1 MTSSKKLKII
11 LIIIL
16 IAIVAVIAGRYF
28 IGQHFKKKFSVRPA
42 PGVIVEAVTMK
53 NFYDSI
59 ETFGTAIALNSK
71 TYRVKKEEIEGS
83 FDSEGKIVK
92 KNDLIIKLKSG
103 EIINADF
110 DGKLGKREIA
120 QGVLGTDSFIIT
132 LDDSSKIVIDI
143 KIPENFVG
151 ILKNGLDA
159 EIKSDAFDKIFYG
172 NVESV
177 SSRVDPS
184 TRSILARVVVNNKDY
199 ELIPGQLLTVKVIY
213 NKKETLGISER
224 AITIQGDSSFV
235 YVVQEGDIVA
245 KRDIK
250 IGQRNFGLVSVI
262 EGLNENEKIVSEGIS
277 KVRDKAKV
285 KIINKTN

>member
-1 MTSSKKLKII
+1 M
-11 LIIIL
+11 
-16 IAIVAVIAGRYF
+16 
-28 IGQHFKKKFSVRPA
+28 
-42 PGVIVEAVTMK
+42 
-53 NFYDSI
+53 
-59 ETFGTAIALNSK
+59 
-71 TYRVKKEEIEGS
+71 
-83 FDSEGKIVK
+83 
-92 KNDLIIKLKSG
+92 
-103 EIINADF
+103 
-110 DGKLGKREIA
+110 
-120 QGVLGTDSFIIT
+120 GTDSFIIT

-143 KIPENFVG
+143 KVPENFVG

-172 NVESV
+172 SVESV

-235 YVVQEGDIVA
+235 YVVQEGDTVA

>member
-11 LIIIL
+11 LTVIL

-42 PGVIVEAVTMK
+42 PGVIVEAVTKK

-103 EIINADF
+103 EVINADF

-132 LDDSSKIVIDI
+132 LDDSSKIIIDI
-143 KIPENFVG
+143 KVPENLVG

-224 AITIQGDSSFV
+224 AITIQGDTSFV
-235 YVVQEGDIVA
+235 YVVQEGDTVA

>member
-1 MTSSKKLKII
+1 MTSSKKLKIV
-11 LIIIL
+11 LIVIL

-42 PGVIVEAVTMK
+42 PGVIVEAVTKK

-103 EIINADF
+103 EVINADF

-132 LDDSSKIVIDI
+132 LDDSSKIIIDI
-143 KIPENFVG
+143 KVPENLVG

-235 YVVQEGDIVA
+235 YVVQEGDTVA

-250 IGQRNFGLVSVI
+250 IGQRNFGLVSVT

-277 KVRDKAKV
+277 KVREKAKV

>member
-28 IGQHFKKKFSVRPA
+28 VGQHFKKKFSVRPA
-42 PGVIVEAVTMK
+42 PGVIVEAVTKK

-132 LDDSSKIVIDI
+132 LDDSSKIIIDI
-143 KIPENFVG
+143 KVPENFVG

-172 NVESV
+172 SVESV

-235 YVVQEGDIVA
+235 YVVQEGDTVA

>member
-42 PGVIVEAVTMK
+42 PGVIVEAVTKK

-143 KIPENFVG
+143 KVPENFVG

-172 NVESV
+172 NVEFV

-235 YVVQEGDIVA
+235 YVVQEGDTVA

>member
-42 PGVIVEAVTMK
+42 PGVIVEAVTKK

-224 AITIQGDSSFV
+224 AITIQGDTSFV
-235 YVVQEGDIVA
+235 YVVQEGDTVA

>member
-42 PGVIVEAVTMK
+42 PGVIVEAVTKK

-92 KNDLIIKLKSG
+92 KNDLIIKLKNG

-143 KIPENFVG
+143 KVPENFVG

-224 AITIQGDSSFV
+224 AITIQGDTSFV
-235 YVVQEGDIVA
+235 YVVQEGDTVA

>member
-42 PGVIVEAVTMK
+42 PGVIVEAVTKK

-103 EIINADF
+103 EVINADF

-132 LDDSSKIVIDI
+132 LDDSSKIIIDI
-143 KIPENFVG
+143 KVPENLVG

-235 YVVQEGDIVA
+235 YVVQEGDTVA

-250 IGQRNFGLVSVI
+250 IGQRNFGLVSVT

>member
-42 PGVIVEAVTMK
+42 PGIIVEAVTKK

-143 KIPENFVG
+143 KVPENFVG

-224 AITIQGDSSFV
+224 AITIQGDTSFV
-235 YVVQEGDIVA
+235 YVVQEGDTVA

>member
-42 PGVIVEAVTMK
+42 PGVIVEAVTKK

-143 KIPENFVG
+143 KVPENFVG

-184 TRSILARVVVNNKDY
+184 TRSILARVIVNNKDY

-235 YVVQEGDIVA
+235 YVVQEGDTVA

>member
-42 PGVIVEAVTMK
+42 PGIIVESVTKK

-143 KIPENFVG
+143 KVPENFVG

-224 AITIQGDSSFV
+224 AITIQGDTSFV

>member
-42 PGVIVEAVTMK
+42 PGVIVEAVTKK

-143 KIPENFVG
+143 KVPENFVG

-224 AITIQGDSSFV
+224 AITIQGDTSFV

>member
-1 MTSSKKLKII
+1 MTSSKKLKTI

-28 IGQHFKKKFSVRPA
+28 VGQHFKKKFSVRPA
-42 PGVIVEAVTMK
+42 PGVIVEAVTKK

-83 FDSEGKIVK
+83 FESEGKIVK

-143 KIPENFVG
+143 KVPENFVG

-172 NVESV
+172 SVESV

-224 AITIQGDSSFV
+224 AITIQGDNSFV
-235 YVVQEGDIVA
+235 YVVQEGDTVA

>member
-28 IGQHFKKKFSVRPA
+28 VGQHFKKKFSVRPA
-42 PGVIVEAVTMK
+42 PGVIVEAVTKK

-83 FDSEGKIVK
+83 FESEGKIVK

-143 KIPENFVG
+143 KVPENFVG

-172 NVESV
+172 SVESV

-235 YVVQEGDIVA
+235 YVVQEGDTVA

>member
-1 MTSSKKLKII
+1 
-11 LIIIL
+11 L

-42 PGVIVEAVTMK
+42 PGVIVEAVTKK

-143 KIPENFVG
+143 KVPENFVG

-184 TRSILARVVVNNKDY
+184 TRSILARVVVNNEDY

-235 YVVQEGDIVA
+235 YVVQEGDTVA

-250 IGQRNFGLVSVI
+250 IGQRNFGLVSVT

>member
-42 PGVIVEAVTMK
+42 PGIIVEAVTKK

-143 KIPENFVG
+143 KVPENFVG

-235 YVVQEGDIVA
+235 YVVQEGDTVA

>member
-42 PGVIVEAVTMK
+42 PGVIVEAVTKK

-83 FDSEGKIVK
+83 FESEGKIVK

-143 KIPENFVG
+143 KVPENFVG

-172 NVESV
+172 SVESV

-235 YVVQEGDIVA
+235 YVVQEGDTVA

-262 EGLNENEKIVSEGIS
+262 KGLNENEKIVSEGIS

>member
-42 PGVIVEAVTMK
+42 PGVIVEAVTKK

-143 KIPENFVG
+143 KVPENFVG

-224 AITIQGDSSFV
+224 AITIQGDTSFV
-235 YVVQEGDIVA
+235 YVVQEGDTVA

>member
-42 PGVIVEAVTMK
+42 PGVIVEAVTKK

-224 AITIQGDSSFV
+224 AITIQGDTSFV
-235 YVVQEGDIVA
+235 YVVQEEDTVA

>member
-1 MTSSKKLKII
+1 MTSSKKLKIV
-11 LIIIL
+11 LIVIL

-42 PGVIVEAVTMK
+42 PGVIVEAVTKK

-103 EIINADF
+103 EVINADF

-132 LDDSSKIVIDI
+132 LDDSSKIIIDI
-143 KIPENFVG
+143 KVPENLVG

-235 YVVQEGDIVA
+235 YVVQEGDTVA

-250 IGQRNFGLVSVI
+250 IGQRNFGLVSVT

>member
-42 PGVIVEAVTMK
+42 PGVIVEAVTKK

-143 KIPENFVG
+143 KVPENFVG

-224 AITIQGDSSFV
+224 AITIQGDTSFV
-235 YVVQEGDIVA
+235 YVVQEGDTVA

-262 EGLNENEKIVSEGIS
+262 EGFNENEKIVSEGIS

>member
-28 IGQHFKKKFSVRPA
+28 VGQHFKKKFSVRPA
-42 PGVIVEAVTMK
+42 PGVIVEAVTKK

-143 KIPENFVG
+143 KVPENFVG

-172 NVESV
+172 SVESV

-235 YVVQEGDIVA
+235 YVVQEGDTVA

-277 KVRDKAKV
+277 KVRDKAKI

>member
-42 PGVIVEAVTMK
+42 PGVIVEAVTKK

-143 KIPENFVG
+143 KVPENFVG

-184 TRSILARVVVNNKDY
+184 TRSILARVIVNNKDY

-224 AITIQGDSSFV
+224 AITIQGDTSFV
-235 YVVQEGDIVA
+235 YVVQEGDTVA

>member
-42 PGVIVEAVTMK
+42 PGIIVEAVTKK

-110 DGKLGKREIA
+110 DGKLG
-120 QGVLGTDSFIIT
+120 
-132 LDDSSKIVIDI
+132 
-143 KIPENFVG
+143 
-151 ILKNGLDA
+151 
-159 EIKSDAFDKIFYG
+159 
-172 NVESV
+172 
-177 SSRVDPS
+177 
-184 TRSILARVVVNNKDY
+184 RSEEHTS
-199 ELIPGQLLTVKVIY
+199 EL
-213 NKKETLGISER
+213 
-224 AITIQGDSSFV
+224 
-235 YVVQEGDIVA
+235 
-245 KRDIK
+245 
-250 IGQRNFGLVSVI
+250 
-262 EGLNENEKIVSEGIS
+262 
-277 KVRDKAKV
+277 
-285 KIINKTN
+285 

>member
-42 PGVIVEAVTMK
+42 PGVIVEAVTKK

-143 KIPENFVG
+143 KVPENFVG
-151 ILKNGLDA
+151 ILKNGLDV

-235 YVVQEGDIVA
+235 YVVQEGDTVA

>member
-11 LIIIL
+11 LVIIL

-42 PGVIVEAVTMK
+42 PGVIVEAVTKK

-103 EIINADF
+103 EVINADF

-132 LDDSSKIVIDI
+132 LDDSSKIIIDI
-143 KIPENFVG
+143 KVPENLVG

-235 YVVQEGDIVA
+235 YVVQEGDTVA

-250 IGQRNFGLVSVI
+250 IGQRNFGLVSVT

>member
-11 LIIIL
+11 LVIIL

-42 PGVIVEAVTMK
+42 PGVIVEAVTK
-53 NFYDSI
+53 KKFYDSI

-71 TYRVKKEEIEGS
+71 TYRVKKDEIEGN

-92 KNDLIIKLKSG
+92 KNNLIIKLKSG

-143 KIPENFVG
+143 KVPENFVG

-235 YVVQEGDIVA
+235 YVVQEGDTVA

>member
-28 IGQHFKKKFSVRPA
+28 VGQHFKKKFSVRPA
-42 PGVIVEAVTMK
+42 PGVIVEAVTKK

-143 KIPENFVG
+143 KVPENFVG

-172 NVESV
+172 SVESV

-235 YVVQEGDIVA
+235 YVVQEGDTVA
-245 KRDIK
+245 KRNIK

>member
-28 IGQHFKKKFSVRPA
+28 VGQHFKKKFSVRPA
-42 PGVIVEAVTMK
+42 PGVIVEAVTKK

-83 FDSEGKIVK
+83 FESEGKIVK

-143 KIPENFVG
+143 KVPENFVG

-172 NVESV
+172 SVESV

-235 YVVQEGDIVA
+235 YVVQEGDTVA

-262 EGLNENEKIVSEGIS
+262 KGLNENEKIVSEGIS

>member
-28 IGQHFKKKFSVRPA
+28 VGQHFKKKFSDRPA
-42 PGVIVEAVTMK
+42 PGVIVEAVTKK

-143 KIPENFVG
+143 KVPENFVG

-172 NVESV
+172 SVESV

-235 YVVQEGDIVA
+235 YVVQEGDTVA

>member
-11 LIIIL
+11 LTVIL

-42 PGVIVEAVTMK
+42 PGVIVEAVTKK

-143 KIPENFVG
+143 KVPENFVG

-235 YVVQEGDIVA
+235 YVVQEGDTVA

-250 IGQRNFGLVSVI
+250 IGQRNFGLVSVT

>member
-42 PGVIVEAVTMK
+42 PGVIVEAVTKK

-83 FDSEGKIVK
+83 FESEGKIVK

-143 KIPENFVG
+143 KVPENFVG

-159 EIKSDAFDKIFYG
+159 EIKSDAFNKIFYG
-172 NVESV
+172 SVESV

-235 YVVQEGDIVA
+235 YVVQEGDTVA

-262 EGLNENEKIVSEGIS
+262 KGLNENEKIVSEGIS

>member
-11 LIIIL
+11 LVIIL

-42 PGVIVEAVTMK
+42 PGVIVEAVTK
-53 NFYDSI
+53 KKFYDSI

-71 TYRVKKEEIEGS
+71 TYRVKKDEIEGN

-143 KIPENFVG
+143 KVPENFVG

-224 AITIQGDSSFV
+224 AITIQGDTSFV
-235 YVVQEGDIVA
+235 YVVQEGDTVA

>member
-11 LIIIL
+11 LTVIL

-42 PGVIVEAVTMK
+42 PGVIVEAVTKK

-103 EIINADF
+103 EVINADF

-132 LDDSSKIVIDI
+132 LDDSSKIIIDI
-143 KIPENFVG
+143 KVPENLVG

-184 TRSILARVVVNNKDY
+184 TRSILARVIVNNKDY

-235 YVVQEGDIVA
+235 YVVQEGDTVA

>member
-42 PGVIVEAVTMK
+42 PGIIVEAVTKK

-143 KIPENFVG
+143 KVPENFVG

-184 TRSILARVVVNNKDY
+184 TRSILARVIVNNKDY

-235 YVVQEGDIVA
+235 YVVQEGDTVA

>member
-1 MTSSKKLKII
+1 MTSSKKLKIV
-11 LIIIL
+11 LIVIL

-42 PGVIVEAVTMK
+42 PGVIVEAVTKK

-103 EIINADF
+103 EVINADF

-132 LDDSSKIVIDI
+132 LDDSSKIIIDI
-143 KIPENFVG
+143 KVPENLVG

-184 TRSILARVVVNNKDY
+184 TRSILARVVVNNEDY

-235 YVVQEGDIVA
+235 YVVQEGDTVA

-250 IGQRNFGLVSVI
+250 IGQRNFGLVSVT

>member
-28 IGQHFKKKFSVRPA
+28 VGQHFKKKFSIRPA
-42 PGVIVEAVTMK
+42 PGVIVEAVTKK

-143 KIPENFVG
+143 KVPENFVG

-172 NVESV
+172 SVESV

-235 YVVQEGDIVA
+235 YVVQEGDTVA

-277 KVRDKAKV
+277 KVRDKAKI

>member
-11 LIIIL
+11 LTVIL

-42 PGVIVEAVTMK
+42 PGVIVEAVTKK

-224 AITIQGDSSFV
+224 AITIQGDTSFV
-235 YVVQEGDIVA
+235 YVVQEGDTVA